1 MNKDFNEIL
10 DECIDRMN
18 SGQSPEDC
26 LKLYPEFAHEL
37 EPHLRAASEL
47 ELRSTF
53 VPSQSAKA
61 RGRERLS
68 RARAELEEKRRESP
82 PWLQRLFRQPKVWAP
97 VVAALLVAIVGFSLW
112 TVLAPVPPAP
122 LVYAGVLEV
131 RVTDAPTHGVSAV
144 NITVSN
150 IEVHKTTGETEWLSI
165 IEEDKNFDLLKL
177 RGVEEVLGSKEIE
190 TGNYTQIRMDVKE
203 VIVTIDGEPQKAKLP
218 SGKLKLLY
226 SFEVERDKITV
237 LTLDFDADK
246 SVVVTGDGKVIFKP
260 VVKIR
265 TTKGRTN
272 DD

>member
-1 MNKDFNEIL
+1 MNKDFNQIL

-18 SGQSPEDC
+18 SGQSLEDC

-47 ELRSTF
+47 ELQSTF

-68 RARAELEEKRRESP
+68 RAMVELEEKRKESP
-82 PWLQRLFRQPKVWAP
+82 APWLQRLFRQPKVWAP
-97 VVAALLVAIVGFSLW
+97 VAAALLVAIVGFSLW
-112 TVLAPVPPAP
+112 TVLTPVSPP

-131 RVTDAPTHGVSAV
+131 RVTDAPTHDVSAV

-150 IEVHKTTGETEWLSI
+150 IEVHKTTGETEWLSV

-246 SVVVTGDGKVIFKP
+246 SVVVTGAGKVIFKP
-260 VVKIR
+260 VVKLK
-265 TTKGRTN
+265 TTKKQK
-272 DD
+272 